1 MGVNHMASLDQTYSG
16 TAQAVAALNNVTCAK
31 DSDKQLV
38 VCDISISL
46 LLNEALEQTI
56 NTGHTIIEQNQYML
70 YVEIMISACGNGIY
84 SIYTDNPNHQSGPSV
99 QNDHPNNCA
108 HQPSASK
115 SNTHSSSTV
124 SCQSEPDNPW
134 LNGFRSFPPRRIKN
148 MAASERGAALK
159 PYGSQEL
166 TLTAPL
172 GVDSTSGITLHPGG
186 SGEHSRGGSS
196 EGRRQGRWGKGAAS
210 PPPARPSLGRAPQA
224 RSAPGAEVRGDA
236 RASGE
241 GGAMLTPGSREPTT
255 RCRRQQAAWLHEL
268 LCACEPQDCTKTKAR
283 TRAEGP
289 HRQRVREGRRGVPQ
303 KQLPRCKQEAAAQR

>member
-1 MGVNHMASLDQTYSG
+1 MCH
-16 TAQAVAALNNVTCAK
+16 
-31 DSDKQLV
+31 
-38 VCDISISL
+38 I
-46 LLNEALEQTI
+46 
-56 NTGHTIIEQNQYML
+56 L
-70 YVEIMISACGNGIY
+70 Y
-84 SIYTDNPNHQSGPSV
+84 IYTDNPNHQSGPSV

-186 SGEHSRGGSS
+186 GGEHSRGGSG
-196 EGRRQGRWGKGAAS
+196 EGRRQGRWREGAAS

-255 RCRRQQAAWLHEL
+255 RCVVWVWLLRAAGCCRPPGSTNCSALANHKTARKRKRAHGQRGHIARGSGRAGGAHIATNYSA
-268 LCACEPQDCTKTKAR
+268 ACQVA
-283 TRAEGP
+283 
-289 HRQRVREGRRGVPQ
+289 H
-303 KQLPRCKQEAAAQR
+303 